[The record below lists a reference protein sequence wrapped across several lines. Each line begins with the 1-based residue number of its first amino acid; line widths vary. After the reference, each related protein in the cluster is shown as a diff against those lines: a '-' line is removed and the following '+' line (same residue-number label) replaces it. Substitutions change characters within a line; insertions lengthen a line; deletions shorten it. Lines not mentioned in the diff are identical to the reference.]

1 MKNSIMKNSERLIW
15 GLLLTII
22 VFLLANFSPGVI
34 KLNVD
39 FLPASFVTHSVMLI
53 LSIVL
58 IYSFRKS
65 VNFKIAWPKFKKIWR
80 PILFG
85 FLAAVIVNTLIVA
98 IGNAFGIKAE
108 ANYLFD
114 VMNSLQFFLFIFIMA
129 SVAEEALFRG
139 FLQNILKP
147 LQSRGVKIFK
157 RHISLPVI
165 IAAIAFS
172 LAHLVLIAS
181 GAGAYFIFRTLV
193 FTFVLGLI
201 AGYYQEKYE
210 NHSYAIIVHMSGNL
224 MGLIAILLGSLNLA

>member
-1 MKNSIMKNSERLIW
+1 MKKGIMKNSERLIW

-22 VFLLANFSPGVI
+22 VFLLATFSTGVI

-39 FLPASFVTHSVMLI
+39 FLPTSFVTHSVMLI

-58 IYSFRKS
+58 IYSLRKS
-65 VNFKIAWPKFKKIWR
+65 VNFKIAWPKFKKIWK

-85 FLAAVIVNTLIVA
+85 FLTAVIVNSLLA
-98 IGNAFGIKAE
+98 GIGKAMGNE
-108 ANYLFD
+108 IESNYVFNI
-114 VMNSLQFFLFIFIMA
+114 MTPLQVFLFIFILA

-147 LQSRGVKIFK
+147 LQSKGIKIFK
-157 RHISLPVI
+157 RHISLPVT

-172 LAHLVLIAS
+172 LSHLVLIAS

-201 AGYYQEKYE
+201 AGYYQEKHE

-224 MGLIAILLGSLNLA
+224 MGLIAALIGG